1 MSLIL
6 NASKMGSKTFFSIIL
21 VVLLIFGSNVKA
33 QEVYGTINGTIHIT
47 GVWND
52 SALIAVSNQLVVL
65 LNYETAQFE
74 LRLDKSTLRT
84 GIDSLDK
91 KLKKLER
98 DILVY
103 EGKLGIEYVQT
114 QSHPP
119 QDFEVEGYLTCA
131 PHNEN
136 IIGKGHLEHIFGDV
150 YSCILN
156 MTFHLNLK
164 ETNLNI
170 DLPGLVDEVHVEIIQ
185 TVLKRESE

>member
-1 MSLIL
+1 
-6 NASKMGSKTFFSIIL
+6 MGSKTFFNIML
-21 VVLLIFGSNVKA
+21 VMLLPFASNVKA
-33 QEVYGTINGTIHIT
+33 QEVYSSTIGTVHIT

-52 SALIAVSNQLVVL
+52 SIITAISNELIVL
-65 LNYETAQFE
+65 LNYETARFE
-74 LRLDKSTLRT
+74 MRLDKSTLRT

-91 KLKKLER
+91 ELKELEGN
-98 DILVY
+98 ILVY

-136 IIGKGHLEHIFGDV
+136 IIGKGRLKHIFEDV

-164 ETNLNI
+164 EINLDI
-170 DLPGLVDEVHVEIIQ
+170 DLFGLDDEIRVEIIQ
-185 TVLKRESE
+185 TVLKRKDE

>member
-1 MSLIL
+1 MYGGI
-6 NASKMGSKTFFSIIL
+6 GSKTLFKISIIFL
-21 VVLLIFGSNVKA
+21 TSFCSSVKA
-33 QEVYGTINGTIHIT
+33 QEIYKTVKGTVQIT
-47 GVWND
+47 GAWND
-52 SALIAVSNQLVVL
+52 SALIAVSNELVVL

-84 GIDSLDK
+84 GVDSQDK
-91 KLKKLER
+91 KLKKFER
-98 DILVY
+98 DILIY
-103 EGKLGIEYVQT
+103 EGKLGIEYIQT

-164 ETNLNI
+164 EINLDI
-170 DLPGLVDEVHVEIIQ
+170 DLPGLQDEVHVEIIQ
-185 TVLKRESE
+185 TVLKRKNE

>member
-1 MSLIL
+1 MARKISFNIITLIL
-6 NASKMGSKTFFSIIL
+6 LT
-21 VVLLIFGSNVKA
+21 FGSNVSA
-33 QEVYGTINGTIHIT
+33 QEVYGTVNGTVHIT
-47 GVWND
+47 GAWND
-52 SALIAVSNQLVVL
+52 SALIAVSNELVVL

-84 GIDSLDK
+84 GVDSLDK
-91 KLKKLER
+91 KLKKFER
-98 DILVY
+98 DILIY
-103 EGKLGIEYVQT
+103 EGKLGIEYIQT

-119 QDFEVEGYLTCA
+119 QDFEVEGYLTCT

-164 ETNLNI
+164 EINLDI
-170 DLPGLVDEVHVEIIQ
+170 DLPGLQDEVHVEIIQ
-185 TVLKRESE
+185 TVLKRENE